1 MDLLDPEAIEKA
13 EAAGAVIAV
22 RDISFQVKRGE
33 VFVIMGLSGSGKST
47 LIRCLTR
54 LIEPSAGVIRVKGKE
69 VTSMDAEEL
78 TAFRRGEA
86 AMVFQHYGLLPHRNV
101 LENVAFGLKLRG
113 LALELREARA
123 QEALRQV
130 GLAGWEKK
138 YPHQLSGGMQQR
150 VGIARALVQD
160 TDLLLMDE
168 PFSGLDP
175 LIRREMQDELI
186 KLQKEWQKTII
197 FVTHDLGEALRL
209 GDRMAVM
216 GSGVFVQ
223 VGRPQ
228 EIVMHPADEYV
239 QRFVQDEQRIA
250 QLLDKGRVAGCRHR
264 SHASAEWGK
273 SLPGGD
279 MLFPSDIEFHVA
291 PYISDFV
298 KWITVAWSPF
308 SLLSATWCWG
318 CYCR

>member
-1 MDLLDPEAIEKA
+1 MERQDFTLLEVERLWKVYHKTEKTLDLFDPVAIEKA

-22 RDISFQVKRGE
+22 RDVSFQVKRGE

-54 LIEPSAGVIRVKGKE
+54 LIEPSAGTIRVKGKE

-78 TAFRRGEA
+78 TAFRRSEV
-86 AMVFQHYGLLPHRNV
+86 AMVFQHYGLLPHKNV
-101 LENVAFGLKLRG
+101 LDNVAFGLKLKGQAR
-113 LALELREARA
+113 ELREAKA
-123 QEALRQV
+123 AEALQQV

-175 LIRREMQDELI
+175 LIRREMQEELR

-223 VGRPQ
+223 SGRPQ
-228 EIVMHPADEYV
+228 DIVMNPADEYV
-239 QRFVQDEQRIA
+239 RRFVQDEQKIA
-250 QLLDKGRVAGCRHR
+250 QLLEKGRSGRVRSIGAHIGIRSEKAAAGR
-264 SHASAEWGK
+264 
-273 SLPGGD
+273 
-279 MLFPSDIEFHVA
+279 
-291 PYISDFV
+291 
-298 KWITVAWSPF
+298 
-308 SLLSATWCWG
+308 
-318 CYCR
+318 

>member
-1 MDLLDPEAIEKA
+1 MGTQDFTLLEVERLWKVYHKTERTLDLLDPEAIEKA

-69 VTSMDAEEL
+69 VTSMNVEEL
-78 TAFRRGEA
+78 TAFRRSEA

-113 LALELREARA
+113 LERELREARA

-186 KLQKEWQKTII
+186 KLQKE
-197 FVTHDLGEALRL
+197 
-209 GDRMAVM
+209 
-216 GSGVFVQ
+216 
-223 VGRPQ
+223 
-228 EIVMHPADEYV
+228 
-239 QRFVQDEQRIA
+239 
-250 QLLDKGRVAGCRHR
+250 
-264 SHASAEWGK
+264 
-273 SLPGGD
+273 
-279 MLFPSDIEFHVA
+279 
-291 PYISDFV
+291 
-298 KWITVAWSPF
+298 
-308 SLLSATWCWG
+308 
-318 CYCR
+318 

>member
-1 MDLLDPEAIEKA
+1 MGTQDFTLLEVERLWKVYHKTERTLDLLDPEAIEKA

-69 VTSMDAEEL
+69 VTSMNVEEL
-78 TAFRRGEA
+78 TAFRRSEA

-113 LALELREARA
+113 LERELREARA

-250 QLLDKGRVAGCRHR
+250 QLLDKGRVSRVR
-264 SHASAEWGK
+264 SIEAHASTRVGK
-273 SLPGGD
+273 
-279 MLFPSDIEFHVA
+279 VA
-291 PYISDFV
+291 
-298 KWITVAWSPF
+298 A
-308 SLLSATWCWG
+308 G
-318 CYCR
+318 R

>member
-1 MDLLDPEAIEKA
+1 MGVHEPSLLEVERLWKVYHKTGDCLDCFDPVVLKEA

-22 RDISFQVKRGE
+22 RDVSFQVQQGE

-54 LIEPSAGVIRVKGKE
+54 LIAPSAGVIKVKGQD
-69 VTSMDAEEL
+69 VTSMDEKQL
-78 TAFRRGEA
+78 TAFRREEA
-86 AMVFQHYGLLPHRNV
+86 AMVFQHYGLLPHKNV

-113 LALELREARA
+113 LARELREAKA
-123 QEALRQV
+123 IKALQQV
-130 GLAGWEKK
+130 GLSGWEKK
-138 YPHQLSGGMQQR
+138 FPDQLSGGMQQR
-150 VGIARALVQD
+150 VGIARALIQD
-160 TDLLLMDE
+160 AELLLMDE

-186 KLQKEWQKTII
+186 KLQEEWQKTIV

-228 EIVMHPADEYV
+228 EIIINPADEYV
-239 QRFVQDEQRIA
+239 RRFVQDEQKIA
-250 QLLDKGRVAGCRHR
+250 RLLDKERVGQLRSVGPHSGIRAEKLAAGR
-264 SHASAEWGK
+264 
-273 SLPGGD
+273 
-279 MLFPSDIEFHVA
+279 
-291 PYISDFV
+291 
-298 KWITVAWSPF
+298 
-308 SLLSATWCWG
+308 
-318 CYCR
+318 